1 MSLNDLQGWLVDEG
15 LREDLDQLTRHT
27 VLSEL
32 DNLVPPAED
41 EQTSFDWPRLLLAG
55 SIFARSDQRSYQDAA
70 LRIATAAITLSDSDA
85 VKDSGAVLLGKLS
98 NFRAV
103 TLATERGLLTADI
116 EGRLG
121 MALRIEAQRREMD
134 QAILVESSGRWIQVN
149 DFQQRFWEFR
159 PKTTS
164 GFPRPLLQHLARR
177 SSCSNG

>member
-15 LREDLDQLTRHT
+15 LREDIDQLTRHT

-55 SIFARSDQRSYQDAA
+55 SILARSDQRTYQDAA
-70 LRIATAAITLSDSDA
+70 LRIATAAITLSDSDV
-85 VKDSGAVLLGKLS
+85 VKDSGAVLLSKLS

-103 TLATERGLLTADI
+103 TLATERGFLTADI

-121 MALRIEAQRREMD
+121 MALRIEAQRRQMD
-134 QAILVESSGRWIQVN
+134 HAILVQVQRTVDSSQ
-149 DFQQRFWEFR
+149 
-159 PKTTS
+159 
-164 GFPRPLLQHLARR
+164 
-177 SSCSNG
+177 